1 MLVYTKYP
9 LNCIQFLAFYYQL
22 LPCEVTLVLVLY
34 LLRLNMSTNIPLSQY
49 VEYVLHLSGHY

>member
-1 MLVYTKYP
+1 MLVYTKFP

-34 LLRLNMSTNIPLSQY
+34 LLRLNMSTNIPLPQY
-49 VEYVLHLSGHY
+49 VEYVLPYI

>member
-1 MLVYTKYP
+1 MLVSTKYP

-34 LLRLNMSTNIPLSQY
+34 LLRLNIPLSQY